1 MTAKQ
6 QSTKK
11 GGTKGKPAQGINPRD
26 LPALI
31 SAVMKH
37 PETPSEIY
45 NALGEV
51 LTDMSNEVDYHT
63 PEMVARTLAASAAAE
78 ARRKGGAK

>member
-1 MTAKQ
+1 MT
-6 QSTKK
+6 TKK
-11 GGTKGKPAQGINPRD
+11 KTQGATKGKAAGMIDARD

-31 SAVMKH
+31 SAVMNH
-37 PETPSEIY
+37 PETPTSIY

-63 PEMVARTLAASAAAE
+63 PEMVARTLAASASAE
-78 ARRKGGAK
+78 AKRKGGAK

>member
-1 MTAKQ
+1 MT
-6 QSTKK
+6 TKK
-11 GGTKGKPAQGINPRD
+11 KTQDATAGKAAQGINPRD

-37 PETPSEIY
+37 PETPSLIY

-51 LTDMSNEVDYHT
+51 LCEMSNEIDYHS
-63 PEMVARTLAASAAAE
+63 PEMVARVLAAAE
-78 ARRKGGAK
+78 AFEAKRKGGVR